1 MNVFADRASAGSALA
16 VALTAYRNREDVLVL
31 GLPRGGVPV
40 AAEIA
45 DALRAPLDVVIVR
58 KLGTPGQPELAI
70 GAIASGGVIVINENI
85 LSATASASEL
95 QAEIQRQRAEL
106 NRREALYRND
116 RLPLAVAGRSVIL
129 ADDGAATGATMLA
142 AVRAARKQD
151 AKRVIVALPVAS
163 SEAVRALRNEAD
175 EVHCL
180 LTPPLFFAVGDWYE
194 RFEQTTDAEVCTLL
208 AHARTRRDHIAVP
221 ARSAST
227 NASSQESSP

>member
-1 MNVFADRASAGSALA
+1 VNVFADRTAAGSALA
-16 VALTAYRNREDVLVL
+16 VALTAYRDRADVLVL

-45 DALRAPLDVVIVR
+45 DALHAPLDAVIVR
-58 KLGTPGQPELAI
+58 KLGAPGQPELAI

-85 LSATASASEL
+85 LSATAGASEV

-106 NRREALYRND
+106 KRRESLYRND
-116 RLPLAVAGRSVIL
+116 RLPLAATGRIVIL
-129 ADDGAATGATMLA
+129 VDDGAATGATMLA

-163 SEAVRALRNEAD
+163 QEAVRALRDEAD

-180 LTPPLFFAVGDWYE
+180 LTPPLFYAVGDWYE
-194 RFEQTTDAEVCTLL
+194 RFEQTTDSEVCTLL
-208 AHARTRRDHIAVP
+208 AHARTRRDHVAVP
-221 ARSAST
+221 ARSASSVT
-227 NASSQESSP
+227 SNQES